1 MIKMIEGVCK
11 GCGQAQL
18 VKVNVYEGDTEE
30 DQKERANKTATAKC
44 TCEESQRIA
53 AWDKAVGT
61 ISRVCAE
68 DLEKLGFIKVSPE
81 AKEAI
86 IGAAAMVFEDRI
98 DTAGIEVAE
107 SKITIKKK
115 SDGLHLSIIRKS
127 TLEIGD

>member
-30 DQKERANKTATAKC
+30 DQKERASKTATAKC
-44 TCEESQRIA
+44 TCEESRRIA

-61 ISRVCAE
+61 INRICDIGAE
-68 DLEKLGFIKVSPE
+68 GAGFVRTTTE
-81 AKEAI
+81 AKLAV
-86 IGAAAMVFEDRI
+86 IGAARQVFELNIDR
-98 DTAGIEVAE
+98 AVLEVAD
-107 SKITIKKK
+107 STITIKQKG
-115 SDGLHLSIIRKS
+115 DGLTITRKG